1 MEAKDI
7 FIKHPDSLSTEK
19 QVSGLINDY
28 FPTEPKK
35 KNTLIQAYKVGIIE
49 MMRDS
54 VVLTQALKNK
64 IIRILNENYGTDT
77 ESADWAVQFWFK
89 EYGAKVLGKKIQTKE
104 EVLKITEKRRRAI
117 LTIAKVLV
125 ILSVVFSAAYYINGY
140 INKPRVPLDS
150 YVDLT
155 FTGYDDIG
163 FAELSYDSEALFK
176 DYGEVIKLNKNS
188 SIYDKNK
195 SRIENGERITD
206 ILIEYLDG
214 SISQSEYLSN
224 GDRITYSWK
233 INEDL
238 IKQNFDINI
247 DYHEISFTVNGL
259 AAVKKRDPFD
269 NLEISFSGIEP
280 HGIVQISKKT
290 EEGIDSEYKF
300 SIDRSDNL
308 KNGDTVNVTVLH
320 DGSDIEFLE
329 KCIDKYNARISNDSK
344 SYIVK
349 DLDYYVTS
357 SSQLDEATIKSIN
370 KKVNANIMKEAMG
383 WPEELELNDVK
394 YIGNYYLN
402 RIKEQDDE
410 INHKYIAVYKVTAA
424 ISIPKKTYTG
434 KADYYY
440 VAEFDDLINNY
451 GNSCI
456 SNINKYKTSDNAFDY
471 KLDIKKNWVTKY
483 QFQFTGYASIDD
495 LYHEYVE
502 PQKEGFSMVKTIKE

>member
-54 VVLTQALKNK
+54 AVLTQALKNK

-89 EYGAKVLGKKIQTKE
+89 EYGAKILGKKIQTKE
-104 EVLKITEKRRRAI
+104 EVLKISEKRRRAI
-117 LTIAKVLV
+117 SIIAKMLVVLT
-125 ILSVVFSAAYYINGY
+125 VVFAAAYYINGY

-155 FTGYDDIG
+155 FTGYDAIG
-163 FAELSYDSEALFK
+163 LAELSYDSEELYK
-176 DYGEVIKLNKNS
+176 DYGEVIKLNKKS

-195 SRIENGERITD
+195 KRIENGERITD
-206 ILIEYLDG
+206 LLIEYLNG
-214 SISQSEYLSN
+214 SISQSDYLSN
-224 GDRITYSWK
+224 GDIITYSWR

-247 DYHEISFTVNGL
+247 DCHEISFTVKGL
-259 AAVKKRDPFD
+259 AAVEKRDPFD

-280 HGIVQISKKT
+280 NGTVQISKKS

-300 SIDRSDNL
+300 SIDRSENL
-308 KNGDTVNVTVLH
+308 KNGETVNVKVLH
-320 DGSDIEFLE
+320 DGSDRDFLE
-329 KCIDKYNARISNDSK
+329 KCIGKYKTRISNDSK
-344 SYIVK
+344 SFIVK

-357 SSQLDEATIKSIN
+357 SSQLDEATIKSID
-370 KKVNANIMKEAMG
+370 KKVSAEIMKKAMG
-383 WPEELELNDVK
+383 WSEELELKDVK

-402 RIKEQDDE
+402 RITEQDE
-410 INHKYIAVYKVTAA
+410 GTNHKLIAVYKVTVD
-424 ISIPKKTYTG
+424 ISIPKKNYTDE
-434 KADYYY
+434 ANYYY

-451 GNSCI
+451 DNSCI
-456 SNINKYKTSDNAFDY
+456 SNLDKYLTSDNTF
-471 KLDIKKNWVTKY
+471 
-483 QFQFTGYASIDD
+483 
-495 LYHEYVE
+495 
-502 PQKEGFSMVKTIKE
+502 